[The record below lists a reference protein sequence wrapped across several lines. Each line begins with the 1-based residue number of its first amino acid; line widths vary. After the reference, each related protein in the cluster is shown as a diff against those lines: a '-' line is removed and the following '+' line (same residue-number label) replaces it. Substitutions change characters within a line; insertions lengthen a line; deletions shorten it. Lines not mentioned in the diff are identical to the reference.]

1 MIPVIKDIPV
11 RIILFAGVDFKNKG
25 EMGQNK
31 KIAEFLEIATP
42 KYGITLEKGEVIYI
56 NSPLIL
62 LDSEDSDIYQPLY
75 NRHFFDYKKNGICI
89 IYGYSYGGNYAIG
102 LANYLSNK
110 NINVDVLYTI
120 DSAIGP
126 GSNPIALKTT
136 ISDNVKCNIN
146 LYQTTRSKIL
156 SRGYPHKGINT
167 FIKDIPVRII
177 LFAGVDFKNKGEM
190 GQNKKIAEFL
200 EIATPKYGIT
210 LTTIS
215 DNVKCNI
222 NLYQTTRSKI
232 LSRGYPHKGINK
244 TTPIINIDLSNE
256 KNYKGEK
263 IEHHNIDEYTSGFI
277 LISVIDFLRNSRIR
291 SFIEKDI
298 RETIKEND
306 KEIYY

>member
-110 NINVDVLYTI
+110 NINVDVL
-120 DSAIGP
+120 
-126 GSNPIALKTT
+126 
-136 ISDNVKCNIN
+136 
-146 LYQTTRSKIL
+146 
-156 SRGYPHKGINT
+156 
-167 FIKDIPVRII
+167 
-177 LFAGVDFKNKGEM
+177 
-190 GQNKKIAEFL
+190 
-200 EIATPKYGIT
+200 
-210 LTTIS
+210 
-215 DNVKCNI
+215 
-222 NLYQTTRSKI
+222 
-232 LSRGYPHKGINK
+232 
-244 TTPIINIDLSNE
+244 
-256 KNYKGEK
+256 
-263 IEHHNIDEYTSGFI
+263 
-277 LISVIDFLRNSRIR
+277 
-291 SFIEKDI
+291 
-298 RETIKEND
+298 
-306 KEIYY
+306 